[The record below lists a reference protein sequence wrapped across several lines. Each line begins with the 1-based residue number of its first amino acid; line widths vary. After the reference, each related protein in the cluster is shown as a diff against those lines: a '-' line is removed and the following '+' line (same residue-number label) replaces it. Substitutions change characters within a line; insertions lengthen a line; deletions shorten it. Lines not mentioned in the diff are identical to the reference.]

1 MRQTA
6 TTPPGP
12 APKQEA
18 ERPASGQTPRLTESR
33 RASRRF
39 RNLIVLWTGVV
50 LAILLALSYKVY
62 TDAKKDIEESFNRQQ
77 LSLADQAA
85 GRIASFLDEITAS
98 LRYSASFLRT
108 VGVGHPGRMS
118 AIAGLYD
125 RLGGRVR
132 VSEVGFLLPG
142 DATRPAAGTQAYYQG
157 ISRCPPGRPACLMI
171 IGKKDVPEF
180 IMGAALVAKGDWLY
194 AKVTI
199 EDLDRAFVRP
209 VRSGA
214 KGRAWLID
222 EKGRILIGPGL
233 TPMKGIRLAHLAE
246 QMGDQRLLH
255 LVQRMRHGERGT
267 GWHTDFRPRERAEEN
282 RYLTAFTPVKVGEER
297 WSLAV
302 TAPSSEVVA
311 LVRRT
316 FRKGFTITLFGFI
329 VVIAA
334 AILLLDRERR
344 RIRAEDHLI
353 WSAQV
358 FESNHRLQA
367 LFDGITDAICIV
379 DQNYC
384 IQLLNQG
391 MGNLLGRGISNLLGQ
406 SWGGEGSPIPGP
418 LVDRHLIARTF
429 ETGATG
435 FAEHSITLPTGKRV
449 DIEAYTYPISDALG
463 ETIQAI
469 VYLKDVTERRELQK
483 QLLQSDRLSIVGKMS
498 AQVAHEVR
506 NPLSAINLNTELLED
521 ELEKFGKRD
530 SGEAWTLLRSIQ
542 TEIEILRQVTD
553 DYLKFVRMPQ
563 ADHQAGDIHE
573 LIEELLQFLAEEAAS
588 RNIEVRRDLEDALP
602 DVEFD
607 EAQLRVALQNLVLNA
622 FDAMKGGG
630 RLTVGA
636 RAAEGG
642 VVIDITDT
650 GSGIPA
656 DKQASLF
663 TPFFTTKASGTGLG
677 LILAQQIV
685 HEHRG
690 SIRFASQEGEGTT
703 FHIYL
708 PSAAQQESQV

>member
-1 MRQTA
+1 MRQ
-6 TTPPGP
+6 PGTYPP
-12 APKQEA
+12 APAPLEG
-18 ERPASGQTPRLTESR
+18 PASGQGPRLTESR
-33 RASRRF
+33 RASRLF
-39 RNLIVLWTGVV
+39 RNQIILWTGVV
-50 LAILLALSYKVY
+50 LAILLGLSYKVY
-62 TDAKKDIEESFNRQQ
+62 TDAKKDIEQSFNQQQ
-77 LSLADQAA
+77 LFLADQAA
-85 GRIASFLDEITAS
+85 SRISSFLDEITAS

-142 DATRPAAGTQAYYQG
+142 KAARAGGGRAEYYPI
-157 ISRCPPGRPACLMI
+157 ISRCPPGRAACLLTI
-171 IGKKDVPEF
+171 RKKDIPEF
-180 IMGAALVAKGDWLY
+180 LMGVALVAKGDWLY
-194 AKVTI
+194 AKVTV

-222 EKGRILIGPGL
+222 GKGRILIGPGL
-233 TPMKGIRLAHLAE
+233 SPMKGIRLDRLAK
-246 QMGDQRLLH
+246 QMGDRRLLR
-255 LVQRMRHGERGT
+255 LVERMRHGERGT
-267 GWHTDFRPRERAEEN
+267 GWHTDFRPKEQGEGN
-282 RYLTAFTPVKVGEER
+282 RYLTAFTPVQVGAER

-316 FRKGFTITLFGFI
+316 FRKGFFITLFGFI

-358 FESNHRLQA
+358 FESNRRLQA

-379 DQNYC
+379 DRNYC
-384 IQLLNQG
+384 IQLLNQE

-406 SWGGEGSPIPGP
+406 SWGGEGSPIPEP
-418 LVDRHLIARTF
+418 LVDRRLIARTF
-429 ETGATG
+429 ETGEMG
-435 FAEHSITLPTGKRV
+435 YAEHSITLAAGKRV
-449 DIEAYTYPISDALG
+449 DIEAYTYPITDAFG

-498 AQVAHEVR
+498 AQVAHEIR

-521 ELEKFGKRD
+521 ELGKFEKTETK
-530 SGEAWTLLRSIQ
+530 EAWTLLRSIQ
-542 TEIEILRQVTD
+542 SEIEILRQVTD

-563 ADHQAGDIHE
+563 AEYQTGDVRE
-573 LIEELLQFLAEEAAS
+573 LIEELLQFHAEEAAS
-588 RNIEVRRDLEDALP
+588 RNIEVRHDLEDALP
-602 DVEFD
+602 DVAFD
-607 EAQLRVALQNLVLNA
+607 EAQLRVALQNLILNA
-622 FDAMKGGG
+622 FDAMSAGGC
-630 RLTVGA
+630 LTVRTQVG
-636 RAAEGG
+636 EGG
-642 VVIDITDT
+642 VVIDIIDT
-650 GSGIPA
+650 GDGIPA

-663 TPFFTTKASGTGLG
+663 TPFFTTKVNGTGLG
-677 LILAQQIV
+677 LILAQQII
-685 HEHRG
+685 HEHKG

-708 PSAAQQESQV
+708 PPAAQQETQV